1 MLDFSERI
9 ADAAARAAELEEQL
23 ADPGLAKSPGEFARV
38 AKERSSLAGLVE
50 VGGRYQALLVEIR
63 DTREMLED
71 EEMRELAESELAELL
86 EKQEALEKELVEL
99 LLPKDPQDEK
109 SVLLEIRSGAGGEE
123 AALFA
128 TDLFRMYSRY
138 AERRGW
144 KIEPLSLSETGT
156 GGIKEVVASV
166 TGKNVYGRLKYE
178 RGVHRV
184 QRVPV
189 TESAGR
195 IHTSTVTVAV
205 MPEAEEVDVQIDPK
219 DLRIDVF
226 RSSGPGGQSVNTTDS
241 AVRITHVE
249 SGIVVQCQDEKS
261 QHKNKARAMKI
272 LRARVFEAEAQRL
285 ADERASERRSQVG
298 SGDRSEKIRTYNFPQ
313 SRVTDHRAGVTV
325 HRLEAI
331 LEGELDELFDGVH
344 TFMSAERQKEA
355 GVLA

>member
-1 MLDFSERI
+1 MLDYSQII
-9 ADAAARAAELEEQL
+9 AEAAAHAAQLEERL
-23 ADPGLAKSPGEFARV
+23 ADPALVRSAGEYARV
-38 AKERSSLAGLVE
+38 AKERSALGPLLAAGE
-50 VGGRYQALLVEIR
+50 RYRALLAEIR
-63 DTREMLED
+63 DAREMLED
-71 EEMRELAESELAELL
+71 EEMRELAQGELPELL
-86 EKQEALEKELVEL
+86 ERREAMEKEITALI
-99 LLPKDPQDEK
+99 LPKDPNDEK
-109 SVLLEIRSGAGGEE
+109 NVILEIRSGAGGEE

-128 TDLFRMYSRY
+128 ADLFRMYSRY
-138 AERRGW
+138 AEQRGW
-144 KIEPLSLSETGT
+144 KLEPLSISETGS
-156 GGIKEVVASV
+156 GGIKECIASV
-166 TGKNVYGRLKYE
+166 SGKGVYGRLKYE

-205 MPEAEEVDVQIDPK
+205 MPEAEEVDVHVDQK

-226 RSSGPGGQSVNTTDS
+226 RASGPGGQSVNTTDS
-241 AVRITHVE
+241 AVRITHLP

-272 LRARVFEAEAQRL
+272 LRARLFEAEAQRL
-285 ADERASERRSQVG
+285 ADERASQRRSQVG

-325 HRLEAI
+325 HQLEAI

-344 TFMSAERQKEA
+344 TYMSGEREKRA
-355 GVLA
+355 GATN